1 MNAAVPAWVGSS
13 PLARGLPYR
22 QGPANNPVGIIP
34 ARAGFTTLCS
44 SFSSSRTD
52 HPRSRGVYASASAI
66 RSLRKG
72 SSPLARGLPH
82 EVDAPHGAERIIPA
96 RAGFTPRARTWATC
110 TEDHPRS
117 RGVYAAISV
126 ICAIAGGSS
135 PLARGLRRGPA
146 ADERVVGIIPA
157 RAGFTPCGGA
167 DVSRTSDHP
176 RSRGVYN
183 HHLYPKGR
191 PMGSSPL
198 ARGLPGGA
206 RVVVQPLGII
216 PARAGFTPGW
226 SRWWPSRR
234 DHPRS
239 RGVYP
244 VSCKGRATH
253 AGSSPLARGL
263 RRLLLQVPVQP
274 GIIPARAGFTPCSP
288 VGPASGRDH
297 PRSRGVYLSERKPL
311 SCTPG
316 SSPLARGLRRRLR
329 VLRSRSRIIPARA
342 GFTRPVRL
350 RGRAGRDH
358 PRSRG
363 VY

>member
-1 MNAAVPAWVGSS
+1 MRSWPGRSGGSS

-22 QGPANNPVGIIP
+22 QGPANNSVGIIP

-135 PLARGLRRGPA
+135 PLARGLRRRDRGDHLGDRIIPA
-146 ADERVVGIIPA
+146 RAGFTPSRRTSHASCEDHPRSRGVYTNGRKSKYTAGGSSPLARGLLPGDQAERLQVGIIPA
-157 RAGFTPCGGA
+157 RAGFTPRSPPTG
-167 DVSRTSDHP
+167 RTRSDHP
-176 RSRGVYN
+176 RSRGVYQFIADS
-183 HHLYPKGR
+183 HTDTA
-191 PMGSSPL
+191 GSSPL
-198 ARGLPGGA
+198 ARGLPEYG
-206 RVVVQPLGII
+206 RTSWDDPRII
-216 PARAGFTPGW
+216 PARAGFTSTSTPG
-226 SRWWPSRR
+226 PTPAG

-239 RGVYP
+239 RGVYGAAP
-244 VSCKGRATH
+244 RQTSAWW
-253 AGSSPLARGL
+253 GSSPLARGL
-263 RRLLLQVPVQP
+263 RPV
-274 GIIPARAGFTPCSP
+274 AGRTS
-288 VGPASGRDH
+288 VVR
-297 PRSRGVYLSERKPL
+297 
-311 SCTPG
+311 
-316 SSPLARGLRRRLR
+316 
-329 VLRSRSRIIPARA
+329 RIIPARA
-342 GFTRPVRL
+342 GFTSCGTTR
-350 RGRAGRDH
+350 
-358 PRSRG
+358 
-363 VY
+363 